1 MNNSSSTPEQP
12 SETGVLVAPASAEAQ
27 ASTQTKI
34 PTFVWIG
41 AILALATFLRLWNI
55 HAVGFNGDETVYAG
69 QAASIANV
77 HDIAMFFPTFRA
89 HPLLFQSILAAGYD
103 LGLKGD
109 FQRPFAAMF
118 GIGTVA
124 LTFLLGQALYGR
136 RAGLIAALI
145 MALMPYD
152 VIVSRQVLLDGPM
165 TFFATLSLYLLARY
179 TTTRTTP
186 WLLATGAALGL
197 SVLSKETAVLMFGS
211 ICAFVAVSPELHI
224 RVRQLAMI
232 LGALIVVMV
241 AYPIAIGIGGGGNT
255 SGNYL
260 TWQLFRRA
268 NHGLTFYPSI
278 LPGAMGPLVLVTA
291 GIAVLAL
298 RRTWREK
305 LLLAWILVPVAF
317 FELWP
322 VKGYQYLLPAAPAV
336 AALAGR
342 AIGALMEFRST
353 RLDARHR
360 RVIVAAGVAAVAASL
375 LVPTINKVS
384 VDSSAKA
391 SSLAGTGG
399 VPRGRE
405 AGLWIDRN
413 VPHGATLMTIGP
425 SMANIIEFY
434 GRRQAYGLAVSPNP
448 LSRNPSYQPVPNPD
462 KSIRNA
468 DLQYLVWDAYS
479 ASRSPFFSKG
489 IVRYADRY
497 NGHVVHTEYVKAKEG
512 GRTVKTPVIVVYA
525 VRP

>member
-1 MNNSSSTPEQP
+1 MGDGPPPQNQV
-12 SETGVLVAPASAEAQ
+12 SETGVVTAPV
-27 ASTQTKI
+27 STETAVSKPSRV
-34 PTFVWIG
+34 PTWLWIG
-41 AILALATFLRLWNI
+41 GILALATFLRLWNI
-55 HAVGFNGDETVYAG
+55 NAVGFNGDETVYAG
-69 QAASIANV
+69 QGASIANV
-77 HDIAMFFPTFRA
+77 HEIAMFFPTFRA

-109 FQRPFAAMF
+109 FQRPLAALF
-118 GIGTVA
+118 GVGTVA
-124 LTFLLGQALYGR
+124 LTFMLGQLLYGR

-145 MALMPYD
+145 IALMPYD

-165 TFFATLSLYLLARY
+165 TFFATLTLYLMARY
-179 TTTRTTP
+179 VTARTML

-197 SVLSKETAVLMFGS
+197 AVLSKETAVLLYAAL
-211 ICAFVAVSPELHI
+211 CVFVAVTPELHI
-224 RVRQLAMI
+224 RVRQLTM
-232 LGALIVVMV
+232 LFGALAVVVV
-241 AYPIAIGIGGGGNT
+241 AYPLAVAIGGSGGT

-268 NHGLTFYPSI
+268 NHGLDFYPSI
-278 LPGAMGPLVLVTA
+278 LPGAMGPLVLITA
-291 GIAVLAL
+291 AVAVLAL
-298 RRTWREK
+298 RRSWREK
-305 LLLAWILVPVAF
+305 MLLAWIFIPAAF

-336 AALAGR
+336 AVLAGR
-342 AIGALMEFRST
+342 AIGALMEFRSK

-375 LVPTINKVS
+375 LVPTLNKVS

-405 AGLWIDRN
+405 AGLWVQRN
-413 VPHGATLMTIGP
+413 VPDGATLMTIGP
-425 SMANIIEFY
+425 SMANIMEFY
-434 GRRQAYGLAVSPNP
+434 GRRKAYGLAVSPNP

-462 KSIRNA
+462 RSIRDA
-468 DLQYLVWDAYS
+468 DLQFLVWDAYS

-489 IVRYADRY
+489 LVRYADRY
-497 NGHVVHTEYVKAKEG
+497 NGHVVHTEYVRSKEG
-512 GRTVKTPVIVVYA
+512 GRTVKTPVIVIYS

>member
-1 MNNSSSTPEQP
+1 MGVGPPAQNH
-12 SETGVLVAPASAEAQ
+12 SETGALAAPVSTETQVA
-27 ASTQTKI
+27 TKPRI
-34 PTFVWIG
+34 PTAVWIG
-41 AILALATFLRLWNI
+41 GIVLLGAFLRLWNI
-55 HAVGFNGDETVYAG
+55 DAVGFNGDETVYAG

-89 HPLLFQSILAAGYD
+89 HPLLFQSILATGYD

-109 FQRPFAAMF
+109 FQRPLAALF
-118 GIGTVA
+118 GVGTVV
-124 LTFLLGQALYGR
+124 LTYLLGHRLYGR

-145 MALMPYD
+145 MAVMPYD

-165 TFFATLSLYLLARY
+165 TFFATLSLYLLARFA
-179 TTTRTTP
+179 TTRTTP

-197 SVLSKETAVLMFGS
+197 SVLSKETAILLFGS
-211 ICAFVAVSPELHI
+211 ICAFVALSPELHI
-224 RVRQLAMI
+224 RVRQLALLLAA
-232 LGALIVVMV
+232 LGVIVI
-241 AYPIAIGIGGGGNT
+241 AYPIAIGIGGSGNT

-268 NHGLTFYPSI
+268 NHELTFYPSI

-291 GIAVLAL
+291 GVAVFAL
-298 RRTWREK
+298 RRSWREK
-305 LLLAWILVPVAF
+305 MLLSWILVPAVF

-342 AIGALMEFRST
+342 AIGALMEFRTT
-353 RLDARHR
+353 RLDVRHR
-360 RVIVAAGVAAVAASL
+360 RMIVAAGVAALAASL
-375 LVPTINKVS
+375 LVPTLDRVS

-405 AGLWIDRN
+405 AGLWIDRH
-413 VPHGATLMTIGP
+413 VPQGATIMTIGP

-434 GRRQAYGLAVSPNP
+434 GKRQAYGLAVSPNP
-448 LSRNPSYQPVPNPD
+448 LSRNPSYQPIPNPD
-462 KSIRNA
+462 RRLRNA

-479 ASRSPFFSKG
+479 ASRSAFFSKG
-489 IVRYADRY
+489 IIRYADRY
-497 NGHVVHTEYVKAKEG
+497 NGHVVHTEYVKSNEG
-512 GRTVKTPVIVVYA
+512 GRTVKTPVIVVYT